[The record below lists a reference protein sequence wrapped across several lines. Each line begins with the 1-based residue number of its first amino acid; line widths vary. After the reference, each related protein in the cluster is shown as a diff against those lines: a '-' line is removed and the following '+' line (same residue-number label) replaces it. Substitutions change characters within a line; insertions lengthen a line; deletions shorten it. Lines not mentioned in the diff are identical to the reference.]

1 MSASRARREV
11 ASGPQRASCARR
23 GSVLAGVTSL
33 LLAAGCSAATTTT
46 GPAKPRPSVDARPT
60 FDSPAR
66 WARHPETPGVPT
78 AVLELDGGRCLV
90 TTDLGE
96 RWLVEPDRSSA
107 EGPRCAGRA
116 RASGHGAL
124 DAIVAVQRAG
134 ELLRFVGEGGL
145 LYEAEEPL
153 GPFVRASRPPRHLS
167 RVAAGK
173 QALIGLDEAGE
184 AWFYDGSWRASAVP
198 RGAAGYDVAIGRDD
212 RALWLGLPERVLGST
227 DGGKSFAALG
237 GAAPPLLGARELG
250 TTMRGEV
257 AVGGLLGTLVWRG
270 ASLTPSSEP
279 VVVSAVVDAE
289 LEPEPGPRASAVR
302 DRRAVLAGRRYVELR
317 QSDEAPDGG
326 WVLRE
331 GELGGALR
339 DRPLRGLSCESAIV
353 GAAGSVTVVACMHEE
368 PESGRLSVEL
378 FELGAGEPQS
388 FAKLRAET
396 FLDVELAVS
405 SRAEVLLTGVC
416 GADDE
421 RAAPP
426 SDEAAPSTSSRARRR
441 KAARAEGA
449 CDGSAPTWVRR
460 EGAGS
465 VIVRGRA
472 NESVAAARSPTV
484 SADGRSLYFLGRYGP
499 EQLAAVFVSRDG
511 GRSYLARALA
521 APYPTRSELDED
533 WQEGAMES
541 VRQLDLEP
549 IDEAQLTID
558 ESGVL
563 GLPVSDGMGMAW
575 ASIAPDGR
583 VAEVHR
589 PPLSSGV
596 LAGHGARVFIA
607 GYDDR
612 EGLLQAFE
620 SADGGASFTEIPPS
634 PSLAAAIDA
643 GVGFVCGA
651 AGCLLG
657 DELARVGWDGQLEA
671 ALSLPEDIP
680 PVYAPRLGEVIGC
693 EPTNAKPTRFAG
705 LGDDRA
711 EAPRLPRLDELAR
724 GELAWSSVAVDPVTG
739 EIELVTAAQPASG
752 AAAAPPTRKPLLPGR
767 AQARGEPP
775 PYVVR
780 PQAEGYVA
788 LRATNVE
795 QASATAARGRPAPR
809 GPQSYELA
817 WTNQLSGRGGRQ
829 RVQLDRTAPQ
839 RASSLAPSM
848 LQIAMDGV
856 ALRATETS
864 PLSFVDA
871 RGVTPVDYPPF
882 DRLLD
887 LRGSTFSPELAVLAG
902 QPWGLAVS
910 RSPSEPTVVA
920 LAKAGG
926 ASAKAIALGRPSSE
940 LGWLHAPGRIGVAV
954 QTPAARDGD
963 DARAFGVWVEPDG
976 SFGAPFDLPSLSAA
990 LEAQRPCTAEE
1001 TRTAPRLVAPH
1012 FTQSGVMLAQRGRQA
1027 VVVLDGSPSEP
1038 LARESWLLSDGAVL
1052 HVGAS
1057 GPCVAALSAASLR
1070 PGALVVLGGDGR
1082 SGWLLE
1088 HAPDDAPPATKP
1100 RPGSAPAPAPGQVL
1114 RVRALSCRPR
1124 ADLPVPPEVQAR
1136 AGDPLLRGRR

>member
-1 MSASRARREV
+1 M
-11 ASGPQRASCARR
+11 
-23 GSVLAGVTSL
+23 
-33 LLAAGCSAATTTT
+33 
-46 GPAKPRPSVDARPT
+46 
-60 FDSPAR
+60 
-66 WARHPETPGVPT
+66 PT

-96 RWLVEPDRSSA
+96 RWLVEPDRSSG
-107 EGPRCAGRA
+107 EEPRCAGKA

-124 DAIVAVQRAG
+124 DAIIAVQRAG
-134 ELLRFVGEGGL
+134 EVLRFVGDGGL

-153 GPFVRASRPPRHLS
+153 GPFVRASRPPRHLG

-173 QALIGLDEAGE
+173 QSLIGLDEAGE

-198 RGAAGYDVAIGRDD
+198 KGAAGYDVAIGRDD

-227 DGGKSFAALG
+227 DGGRSFAPLG
-237 GAAPPLLGARELG
+237 DAAPPLLGARELG
-250 TTMRGEV
+250 TTVGGEV
-257 AVGGLLGTLVWRG
+257 AVGGLLGTLVWKG
-270 ASLTPSSEP
+270 ASLTRSDEP
-279 VVVSAVVDAE
+279 VVSVAAVDAE

-302 DRRAVLAGRRYVELR
+302 DRRAALAGRRYVELR
-317 QSDEAPDGG
+317 QSDEAPDAG
-326 WVLRE
+326 WILRE
-331 GELGGALR
+331 GELGAPLR

-353 GAAGSVTVVACMHEE
+353 GAAGSLTIVACMREE
-368 PESGRLSVEL
+368 PETSRLSVEL
-378 FELGAGEPQS
+378 FELGATEPLR
-388 FAKLRAET
+388 FATLRAET

-405 SRAEVLLTGVC
+405 ERGEVLLTGVC

-421 RAAPP
+421 AASP
-426 SDEAAPSTSSRARRR
+426 SDEAPSASSRTRRR
-441 KAARAEGA
+441 KPARAESS

-465 VIVRGRA
+465 VVVRGRA

-484 SADGRSLYFLGRYGP
+484 SADGKLLYFLGRYGP

-549 IDEAQLTID
+549 VDEAQLTID
-558 ESGVL
+558 EGGVL
-563 GLPVSDGMGMAW
+563 GLPVSDGVGMAW

-583 VAEVHR
+583 VAEVQR

-596 LAGHGARVFIA
+596 LAGHGARVFVA

-634 PSLAAAIDA
+634 PSLAVAIDGA
-643 GVGFVCGA
+643 VGFVCGA

-680 PVYAPRLGEVIGC
+680 PVYTPRLGEVIGC
-693 EPTNAKPTRFAG
+693 EPTNAKPSHFAG

-711 EAPRLPRLDELAR
+711 QAPRLPRLDELGR

-739 EIELVTAAQPASG
+739 GIQLVTAVQPAS
-752 AAAAPPTRKPLLPGR
+752 AAAAAAPTRKPLLPGR
-767 AQARGEPP
+767 AQARAEPP

-788 LRATNVE
+788 LRAT
-795 QASATAARGRPAPR
+795 SAAPANAAAPGARPAPV

-817 WTNQLSGRGGRQ
+817 WTNQLTGRGGRQ
-829 RVQLDRTAPQ
+829 RLQLDPVPQ
-839 RASSLAPSM
+839 RASSLTPAM

-856 ALRATETS
+856 ALRPTEAAA
-864 PLSFVDA
+864 LSFVDA
-871 RGVTPVDYPPF
+871 RGVTPVDYPAF
-882 DRLLD
+882 QRLLE
-887 LRGSTFSPELAVLAG
+887 LRGSTLSPELAMLAG

-910 RSPSEPTVVA
+910 RSPSEPMVVA

-926 ASAKAIALGRPSSE
+926 GAAKAMALGRPSSE

-954 QTPAARDGD
+954 QTPAAREGD
-963 DARAFGVWVEPDG
+963 DARALGVWVEPDG

-1001 TRTAPRLVAPH
+1001 TRVAPRLVAPH
-1012 FTQSGVMLAQRGRQA
+1012 FTQNGVMLAQRGRQA

-1038 LARESWLLSDGAVL
+1038 LVRESWLLSDGAVL
-1052 HVGAS
+1052 HVGAN
-1057 GPCVAALSAASLR
+1057 GPCVAALSAASVR
-1070 PGALVVLGGDGR
+1070 PGALVVLSGDRR

-1088 HAPDDAPPATKP
+1088 HAPGDAPPATQP
-1100 RPGSAPAPAPGQVL
+1100 RPASAPASPPGQVL
-1114 RVRALSCRPR
+1114 RVRTLSCRPR
-1124 ADLPVPPEVQAR
+1124 SDLAVPPDVQAR
-1136 AGDPLLRGRR
+1136 AGDPLLRGHR